1 MTGYNGASSF
11 VVTTNYVTPRSPVI
25 QGSYLELPIMQ
36 TATKF
41 EFLVVSTHWSQSSC
55 SYRASLTEIEVFAD
69 GQNIYDRY
77 DEIWELMAKTT
88 INNWKGMNI

>member
-11 VVTTNYVTPRSPVI
+11 VVTTNYVTPRSPVM

-41 EFLVVSTHWSQSSC
+41 EFLVVSTQRSHSSC

-69 GQNIYDRY
+69 AQNIYDRY
-77 DEIWELMAKTT
+77 DESWVLMVKT
-88 INNWKGMNI
+88 IEKG

>member
-11 VVTTNYVTPRSPVI
+11 VVTTTYVTPRSPVM

-41 EFLVVSTHWSQSSC
+41 EFLVVSTQGSLSSC
-55 SYRASLTEIEVFAD
+55 FYRASLTEIEVFAD
-69 GQNIYDRY
+69 AQNIYDRY
-77 DEIWELMAKTT
+77 DESWVLMVKT
-88 INNWKGMNI
+88 IERG

>member
-11 VVTTNYVTPRSPVI
+11 VVTTTYVTPRSPVK

-41 EFLVVSTHWSQSSC
+41 EFLVVSTQSSHSSC

-69 GQNIYDRY
+69 AQNIYDRY
-77 DEIWELMAKTT
+77 DESWVLMVKT
-88 INNWKGMNI
+88 IERG